1 MVDHTRPGFEGGLF
15 LPFKGVWPRIG
26 KDVFIAP
33 TATVIGDV
41 EIADEAVVMY
51 GCTVRGDT
59 NWIKIGKRSN
69 LQDHVVIHVNEGGS
83 PTSIGDRVSV
93 GHSVLL
99 HACELQDGCLIGM
112 RASVMDDAVVESG
125 AMVAGGSVVVPRTVV
140 KSGELWG
147 GSPARFM
154 RPLKDREKDYLI
166 RVPNQYYGL
175 GAQYRSEGIGNPE
188 VPACEEA
195 DK

>member
-1 MVDHTRPGFEGGLF
+1 MNEGNRPGFDGGLR
-15 LPFKGVWPRIG
+15 LPFKGVWPKIG
-26 KDVFIAP
+26 DDVFIAP

-41 EIADEAVVMY
+41 EIAAEAVIMF

-59 NWIKIGKRSN
+59 NWIKIGERSN

-99 HACELQDGCLIGM
+99 HACELQDECLIGM
-112 RASVMDDAVVESG
+112 RASVMDDAVVESC
-125 AMVAGGSVVVPRTVV
+125 AMVAGGAVVVPRTVV
-140 KSGELWG
+140 KRGELWG
-147 GSPARFM
+147 GAPARFM
-154 RPLKDREKDYLI
+154 RSLRDQERKYIL

-175 GAQYRSEGIGNPE
+175 GAQYRRERIG
-188 VPACEEA
+188 VVGRTI
-195 DK
+195 

>member
-1 MVDHTRPGFEGGLF
+1 MSDSSRPGFEGGLF

-26 KDVFIAP
+26 NDVFIAP

-83 PTSIGDRVSV
+83 PTSLGDRVSV

-99 HACELQDGCLIGM
+99 HACELLLHQQLKIMIVPSLQLNHPLQQSLLFCLG
-112 RASVMDDAVVESG
+112 RLQFS
-125 AMVAGGSVVVPRTVV
+125 
-140 KSGELWG
+140 EL
-147 GSPARFM
+147 
-154 RPLKDREKDYLI
+154 
-166 RVPNQYYGL
+166 
-175 GAQYRSEGIGNPE
+175 RSELRYLQILLTHLDGAFW
-188 VPACEEA
+188 VQSYRHQRLLLQRCM
-195 DK
+195 

>member
-1 MVDHTRPGFEGGLF
+1 MNEGNRPGFEGGLR
-15 LPFKGVWPRIG
+15 LPFKGVWPKIG
-26 KDVFIAP
+26 DDVFIAP

-41 EIADEAVVMY
+41 EIAAEAVIMF

-59 NWIKIGKRSN
+59 NWIKIGERSN

-99 HACELQDGCLIGM
+99 HACELQDECLIGM

-125 AMVAGGSVVVPRTVV
+125 AMVAGGAVVVPRTVV

-147 GSPARFM
+147 GAPARFM
-154 RPLKDREKDYLI
+154 RSLKDQERKYILS
-166 RVPNQYYGL
+166 VPNQYYGL
-175 GAQYRSEGIGNPE
+175 GAQYRDEGIG
-188 VPACEEA
+188 VVGRTI
-195 DK
+195 

>member
-1 MVDHTRPGFEGGLF
+1 MSDATRPGFEGGLF
-15 LPFKGVWPRIG
+15 LPFKGAWPRIG
-26 KDVFIAP
+26 NDVFIAP

-41 EIADEAVVMY
+41 EIEDEAVIMY

-83 PTSIGDRVSV
+83 PTSIGQRVSV

-125 AMVAGGSVVVPRTVV
+125 AMVAGGAVVA
-140 KSGELWG
+140 SGVRAG
-147 GSPARFM
+147 GPAPSSGAGSPVGRISIGAAGEKWVGKRRQSRMPLTLESWRRAARPTS
-154 RPLKDREKDYLI
+154 RR
-166 RVPNQYYGL
+166 
-175 GAQYRSEGIGNPE
+175 A
-188 VPACEEA
+188 
-195 DK
+195 